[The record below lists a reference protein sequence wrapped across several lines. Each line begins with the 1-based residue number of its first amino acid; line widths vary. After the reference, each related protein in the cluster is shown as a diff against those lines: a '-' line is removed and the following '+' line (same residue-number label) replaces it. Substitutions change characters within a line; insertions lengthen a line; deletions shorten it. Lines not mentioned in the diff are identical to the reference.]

1 MDYTASASGIARE
14 AFRMSADSTA
24 IDRDSDERAFGYGTS
39 PSVPRALTIAGSDS
53 GGGAGIQ
60 ADLKTFAA
68 MGVYGTSAITAVTAQ
83 NTLGV
88 SDWLAMP
95 EHLVAG
101 QIDAVLDDI
110 GADAV
115 KTGMLANAAIIE
127 TVAAKL
133 RDHGI
138 ERLVVDPVMVA
149 KGGHKLLEDDAV
161 AALVRELLP
170 LATIVTP
177 NLPEAEVLTGMRVDS
192 WDAMRAAAEKV
203 VAMGAQA
210 VVIKGGHLEGRDD
223 STDLYYD
230 GRGFREYPAR
240 RIDTKNTHGTGCT
253 FASAIAA
260 GLAKGLDVPG
270 AVALAKSYVTLAIQH
285 AYDVGGGQGPVH
297 HFFRYWQPTGPKYK
311 PGVPLTRG

>member
-1 MDYTASASGIARE
+1 MPAAETDATQA
-14 AFRMSADSTA
+14 
-24 IDRDSDERAFGYGTS
+24 
-39 PSVPRALTIAGSDS
+39 PVPRALTIAGSDS

-68 MGVYGTSAITAVTAQ
+68 MGVYGASAITAVTAQ

-95 EHLVAG
+95 EALVAA
-101 QIDAVLDDI
+101 QIDAVLGDI

-115 KTGMLANAAIIE
+115 KTGMLANAALIE

-133 RDHGI
+133 GEHGVTN
-138 ERLVVDPVMVA
+138 LVVDPVMVA
-149 KGGHKLLEDDAV
+149 KGGSKLLEDDAV
-161 AALVRELLP
+161 EALVRALLP
-170 LATIVTP
+170 MALVVTP
-177 NLPEAEVLTGMRVDS
+177 NISEAEALTGRRIRS
-192 WDAMRAAAEKV
+192 WDDMREAAERI
-203 VAMGAQA
+203 VAMGARS
-210 VVIKGGHLEGRDD
+210 VVVKGGHFQGDA

-230 GRGFREYPAR
+230 GAGFREYPAR

-270 AVALAKSYVTLAIQH
+270 AVALAKAYVTLAIQH
-285 AYDVGGGQGPVH
+285 AYAVGSRHGPVH
-297 HFFRYWQPTGPKYK
+297 HFFRFWQPAGRRYR
-311 PGVPLTRG
+311 PGVRPAAEVADGR